1 MSAARSSLLSARV
14 LLLALVLLTQTAA
27 AGPPASLHIS
37 QAAAAGRDIQ
47 VYLDVRDEAGAAVA
61 GLDAGQ
67 LQATVGAHA
76 APVRTLTP
84 FAAAPTGVLYL
95 FLVDL
100 SRSLSAAQFTRIR
113 QALKDWVGALGTA
126 DRAALIGFGDQVRVL
141 VAPTADTA
149 ALTSAIAGLAPTDQ
163 HTALHQVL
171 ARAVALGRQQ
181 TADLPQRRV
190 IVTLSD
196 GIDDAPG
203 GISAEEVFATLA
215 DGPVPIYAVGF
226 SSSGERARRA
236 AGLTALGSFARRS
249 GGVFVDGGRE
259 DPGAAFAAMR
269 TRIGEVYRAELQCPD
284 CPLDGNRARL
294 QIDLRDAGLTLTAGT
309 DLRLLPAPA
318 APAPVVAPPPTPT
331 GPTPSGPVTP
341 GAAEPPAA
349 TPGPTAEPAP
359 VAPVVPP
366 SASAATALWPYLAGG
381 AALLAA
387 LVVAWVVARRR
398 KAAPAPAVDGPT
410 PVPPQVDDGGPWPPF
425 DPAPVASPAA
435 GPTSRGAAAAPR
447 AAAPVPRATL
457 SATFMTGPRRG
468 QQVTLNPA
476 PSSVLGRIPG
486 CQLILADDAE
496 VSSRH
501 AQIEVLANGHL
512 VLRDLG
518 STNGTRLNG
527 IAIATVHPLRDGDVI
542 GIGQIE
548 LRVAL

>member
-249 GGVFVDGGRE
+249 GGVFVDGGRD
-259 DPGAAFAAMR
+259 DPSAAFAAIR

-284 CPLDGNRARL
+284 CPLDGTRQRL

-309 DLRLLPAPA
+309 DLRLLPEPA
-318 APAPVVAPPPTPT
+318 AAPVVAPPP
-331 GPTPSGPVTP
+331 GPN
-341 GAAEPPAA
+341 
-349 TPGPTAEPAP
+349 AEPAP
-359 VAPVVPP
+359 VVPTPPPPEPAARLPWP
-366 SASAATALWPYLAGG
+366 SLVGG
-381 AALLAA
+381 AALLAVLA
-387 LVVAWVVARRR
+387 LAWVLARRR
-398 KAAPAPAVDGPT
+398 KAAPAPVVEGAAPL
-410 PVPPQVDDGGPWPPF
+410 PPQVEDGGLRPPS
-425 DPAPVASPAA
+425 DPVAAPAM
-435 GPTSRGAAAAPR
+435 AP
-447 AAAPVPRATL
+447 PVPRAAL
-457 SATFMTGPRRG
+457 RATFMTGPRRG
-468 QQVTLNPA
+468 QQVTLTAA
-476 PSSVLGRIPG
+476 PGAVLGRVPG
-486 CQLILADDAE
+486 CDLILTEDAE

-501 AQIEVLANGHL
+501 AQIEVLANGRL

-527 IAIATVHPLRDGDVI
+527 IAIATAHPLCDGDVI
-542 GIGQIE
+542 GIGQTE